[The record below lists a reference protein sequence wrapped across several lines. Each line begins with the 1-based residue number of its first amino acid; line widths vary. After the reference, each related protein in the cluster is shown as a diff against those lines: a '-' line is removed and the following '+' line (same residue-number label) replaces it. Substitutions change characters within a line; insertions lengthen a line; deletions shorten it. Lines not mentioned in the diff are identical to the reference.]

1 MYLRRQIKHNAR
13 KALAGAWGKS
23 ITVLFI
29 LAVIIALFT
38 QFEAVVYQ
46 VIAWMGVQSPILGRL
61 TVGSVA
67 IDVSAFS
74 LIVTALGTIFGFFL
88 MIPLMMGLVR
98 WYYRLSDGV
107 QEDVTAVFHY
117 FSNVRQLLRCWAI
130 AFLLSFLFLFW
141 MSLFVAPGAITLF
154 LSVDLSAGARDSL
167 DNVASTFGLIV
178 GLALLAV
185 GIVCLSILLQRYKL
199 APYLLVVHPDW
210 PILRCIRMS
219 VRTMKGHMGE
229 AWMLHL
235 SFFPWFALCLL
246 AIPILFVI
254 PYCLQSHAIYAHYR
268 IERAEQRKQSD
279 GDTQVFERVEDPH
292 KEDRTVGQGPFEPPE
307 RGDLEGGLPV

>member
-88 MIPLMMGLVR
+88 
-98 WYYRLSDGV
+98 
-107 QEDVTAVFHY
+107 
-117 FSNVRQLLRCWAI
+117 
-130 AFLLSFLFLFW
+130 
-141 MSLFVAPGAITLF
+141 
-154 LSVDLSAGARDSL
+154 
-167 DNVASTFGLIV
+167 
-178 GLALLAV
+178 
-185 GIVCLSILLQRYKL
+185 
-199 APYLLVVHPDW
+199 
-210 PILRCIRMS
+210 
-219 VRTMKGHMGE
+219 
-229 AWMLHL
+229 
-235 SFFPWFALCLL
+235 
-246 AIPILFVI
+246 
-254 PYCLQSHAIYAHYR
+254 
-268 IERAEQRKQSD
+268 
-279 GDTQVFERVEDPH
+279 
-292 KEDRTVGQGPFEPPE
+292 
-307 RGDLEGGLPV
+307 